1 MSHEIVRCMRC
12 NKIIRQCRCINHNK
26 ATVYDI
32 CDNCRQDEAEKEKS
46 NSAIDYEELYRKE
59 TGEDVDINTIV
70 SYISWLIQK
79 LTDRDALLTAEH
91 NRRVAAEARL
101 NYLEE
106 VAYPSRAFDNIGVC
120 QKYDRLKN
128 EHEQS
133 IKDFDKEAGK

>member
-91 NRRVAAEARL
+91 NRRVAAEKWIEYITDGDAPL
-101 NYLEE
+101 VDDDIE
-106 VAYPSRAFDNIGVC
+106 VYEVW
-120 QKYDRLKN
+120 Q
-128 EHEQS
+128 QS
-133 IKDFDKEAGK
+133 IKDFDKAVKEAGG